1 MYSFFIAIKSYNIA
15 MAVYI
20 EYAIIDNLVINYLL
34 IKTATRSALVKT
46 SFLRL
51 FLSAVVGTAVAV
63 ILPLFSLDNKYL
75 ILVKLTLCLLMVL
88 LAGKYLT
95 VKKYLF
101 TCLLF
106 ILFTVL
112 CGGFIIAL
120 FNLAMIDYES
130 YFLSSYDSLVP
141 VGVTVFLIYLVS
153 KSVISIVTKL
163 LKERNM
169 RPFLREC
176 VLIID
181 KKKFTV
187 KGFIDSG
194 NGLYDNRSGL
204 PIIVCS
210 NALFEKIKNQNL
222 KKSLSSLSFDT
233 VSGSSTMSLYVI
245 DKLLIYNGIKVN
257 IFNNVLLGVS
267 PFGFNS
273 SSYDLLLHPTLI

>member
-1 MYSFFIAIKSYNIA
+1 MYSFFIAVKSYNMA

-34 IKTATRSALVKT
+34 IKTATRSALIKT
-46 SFLRL
+46 NFLRL

-63 ILPLFSLDNKYL
+63 ILPLFSLENKYL
-75 ILVKLTLCLLMVL
+75 ILIKLTLCLLMVL

-95 VKKYLF
+95 IKKYLF

-106 ILFTVL
+106 ILFTAL

-130 YFLSSYDSLVP
+130 YFISSYDSLMP
-141 VGVTVFLIYLVS
+141 IGITIFLIYLVS
-153 KSVISIVTKL
+153 KSISTIVTKL

-176 VLIID
+176 VIVID
-181 KKKFTV
+181 KKKFIV

-194 NGLYDNRSGL
+194 NGLYDSRSGL

-210 NALFEKIKNQNL
+210 NSLFEKIKSQNL
-222 KKSLSSLSFDT
+222 KKSLHGLTFDT
-233 VSGSSTMSLYVI
+233 VSGSSTMTLYVI

-273 SSYDLLLHPTLI
+273 SNYDLLLHPTLL

>member
-1 MYSFFIAIKSYNIA
+1 
-15 MAVYI
+15 
-20 EYAIIDNLVINYLL
+20 
-34 IKTATRSALVKT
+34 
-46 SFLRL
+46 
-51 FLSAVVGTAVAV
+51 
-63 ILPLFSLDNKYL
+63 
-75 ILVKLTLCLLMVL
+75 MVL
-88 LAGKYLT
+88 IAGKYQT
-95 VKKYLF
+95 AKKYIF

-106 ILFTVL
+106 VLFTFL

-130 YFLSSYDSLVP
+130 YFLSSYDSLMP
-141 VGVTVFLIYLVS
+141 IGITVFLIYIVS
-153 KSVISIVTKL
+153 KSVTSIVSKL

-176 VLIID
+176 VIVID
-181 KKKFTV
+181 KKKFIV

-194 NGLYDNRSGL
+194 NGLYDSRSGL

>member
-1 MYSFFIAIKSYNIA
+1 MYSFFIVVKSYNMA

-20 EYAIIDNLVINYLL
+20 EYAIIDNLVIKYLL
-34 IKTATRSALVKT
+34 IKTATRSELVKT

-51 FLSAVVGTAVAV
+51 FLSATLGTVVAV
-63 ILPLFSLDNKYL
+63 ILPLISLQNKYL
-75 ILVKLTLCLLMVL
+75 IFTKLTLCLLIVL
-88 LAGKYLT
+88 IAGKYQT
-95 VKKYLF
+95 IKKYIF

-106 ILFTVL
+106 ILFTFL

-130 YFLSSYDSLVP
+130 YFLSNYDSLMP
-141 VGVTVFLIYLVS
+141 IGITVFLIYIAS
-153 KSVISIVTKL
+153 KALTSVVTKL
-163 LKERNM
+163 LKERNL

-176 VLIID
+176 VLVIN
-181 KKKFTV
+181 KKKFIV

-194 NGLYDNRSGL
+194 NGLYDTRSGL

-210 NALFEKIKNQNL
+210 NSLFEKLKSQNI
-222 KKSLSSLSFDT
+222 KKSLSNLTFDT
-233 VSGSSTMSLYVI
+233 VSGSSTMALYVI

-273 SSYDLLLHPTLI
+273 SSYDLLLHPTLL